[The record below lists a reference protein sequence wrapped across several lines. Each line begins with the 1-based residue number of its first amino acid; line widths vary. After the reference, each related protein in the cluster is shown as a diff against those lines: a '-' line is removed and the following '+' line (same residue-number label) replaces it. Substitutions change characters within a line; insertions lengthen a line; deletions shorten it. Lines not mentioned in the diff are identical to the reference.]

1 MSFSRPL
8 HWAEGLFLQPQH
20 FQRFQQNLAQ
30 DMWEQ
35 SALYQSYPFGVIDL
49 EVDSAALATQRVV
62 LTKLRAIMPD
72 GTLLDMP
79 HNATVA
85 PLLLTPPTAQPAP
98 QPQLL
103 QQQQQLL
110 QADTLNPAA
119 AATAPQAQS
128 RSAASS
134 NESIEICL
142 CVPQLSAQQSN
153 ICELP
158 ARTGRFTLCTTEVA
172 DENISGGEQ
181 EVTVVLRRYNAFLCE
196 RALVPA
202 HVCALPLLKVHWEGN
217 NQGQLRLVREEEY
230 MAPFVTVSASC
241 PILPLCQELVLT
253 LRQQQLQM
261 QHQLNERALEQ
272 QVMTAADVIDLH
284 VLSALTSFVARAQS
298 LVQPELLSPLALYM
312 MLVDLLAQISVRQ
325 PQVQLQI
332 PAYVHEDALPC
343 FKQVLRLIRL
353 FLHEEQ
359 AGDCQIFA
367 FVPHSA
373 NTLLL
378 QFTEVATL
386 ESNEIYLALQL
397 NPQQEA
403 VTEVMASTAATAAT
417 GLKLPTIA
425 AGGSSKMSLMQ
436 IASAI
441 EAGDNFRLLDPTSY
455 NERIRGVK
463 LSYVRY
469 PPQYLPQGN
478 YNLLFRV
485 KMDESARV
493 WQYILSDKA
502 MLIDYAA
509 ELWGPVQAQLMV
521 VTGK

>member
-30 DMWEQ
+30 DLWEQ
-35 SALYQSYPFGVIDL
+35 SSLYQSYPYGVIDL
-49 EVDSAALATQRVV
+49 EVDNAALATQRVV

-98 QPQLL
+98 QA
-103 QQQQQLL
+103 
-110 QADTLNPAA
+110 QARG
-119 AATAPQAQS
+119 ATS
-128 RSAASS
+128 F

-142 CVPQLSAQQSN
+142 CVPQLSDQQSN

-158 ARTGRFTLCTTEVA
+158 ARTGRFTLCTAEVA
-172 DENISGGEQ
+172 DENIGGGEQ

-196 RALVPA
+196 RALVSA

-217 NQGQLRLVREEEY
+217 NQGQLKLVREEEY

-241 PILPLCQELVLT
+241 PVLPLCQELVLT

-272 QVMTAADVIDLH
+272 QVMTAADVIELQ

-298 LVQPELLSPLALYM
+298 LVQPELLSPLTLYLL
-312 MLVDLLAQISVRQ
+312 LVDLLAQISVRQ
-325 PQVQLQI
+325 PQVKLQI

-359 AGDCQIFA
+359 AGDCQIFT
-367 FVPHSA
+367 FVPHSV

-378 QFTEVATL
+378 PFTEVAPL
-386 ESNEIYLALQL
+386 ESNEIYLALQF

-403 VTEVMASTAATAAT
+403 AAAVATAAT
-417 GLKLPTIA
+417 GLKLPTLTA
-425 AGGSSKMSLMQ
+425 SDSGKMSLTQ
-436 IASAI
+436 IAAAI

-463 LSYVRY
+463 LSYIRY

-502 MLIDYAA
+502 MLIDYAS

-521 VTGK
+521 VTGT